1 MQTSRITNAGAP
13 RLRREDG
20 YALIELITV
29 MIILGTILTA
39 LVGSFV
45 TGMNHEVDQ
54 TRREQA
60 YENARVALQRMRLDI
75 HCSGGLTSVDQ
86 NAYGGFTLTMTE
98 AGDGQPGNCPGVVP
112 AGDQSVGVQ
121 WCTVPYPG
129 QILGSETR
137 FVLYRFLG
145 TVASD
150 CGSGGSSSTFQV
162 DYIAVP
168 PTGWP
173 QNLPA
178 TTSPPTGPIPW
189 VGNIWPPGTLCS
201 DGTASVGALPTVAV
215 DLSAALDPVKYPQEN
230 YELRDAIALRNANRC
245 T

>member
-1 MQTSRITNAGAP
+1 MSSLRWIPRRVIA

-45 TGMNHEVDQ
+45 TGLNQEVDQ

-60 YENARVALQRMRLDI
+60 YANARIALQRMRIDI

-86 NAYGGFTLTMTE
+86 NPYGGFTLTMTE

-112 AGDQSVGVQ
+112 PGDTSVGVQ
-121 WCTVPYPG
+121 WCTVAYT
-129 QILGSETR
+129 GSTTR

-145 TVASD
+145 LDATD
-150 CGSGGSSSTFQV
+150 CGGVSTSSTFQV
-162 DYIAVP
+162 DYLAVP
-168 PTGWP
+168 PGGWP
-173 QNLPA
+173 QNTQ
-178 TTSPPTGPIPW
+178 TTTPPTSW
-189 VGNIWPPGTLCS
+189 VGNIWPTGTSCT
-201 DGTASVGALPTVAV
+201 DGTAPVGALPTVAL
-215 DLSAALDPVKYPQEN
+215 DLNAAIDPVNHPKEN
-230 YELRDAIALRNANRC
+230 YELRDAVALRNANRC

>member
-1 MQTSRITNAGAP
+1 MSPLRRIPRRVSA
-13 RLRREDG
+13 RLRCEDG

-29 MIILGTILTA
+29 MVILGTILTA

-60 YENARVALQRMRLDI
+60 YANARVALQRMRLDV

-98 AGDGQPGNCPGVVP
+98 AGDGQAGNCPGVVP

-178 TTSPPTGPIPW
+178 TTSPPTSW
-189 VGNIWPPGTLCS
+189 VGNIWPSGTSCA
-201 DGTASVGALPTVAV
+201 DGTAPVGALPTVAV
-215 DLSAALDPVKYPQEN
+215 DLNAAIDPVKYPKEN